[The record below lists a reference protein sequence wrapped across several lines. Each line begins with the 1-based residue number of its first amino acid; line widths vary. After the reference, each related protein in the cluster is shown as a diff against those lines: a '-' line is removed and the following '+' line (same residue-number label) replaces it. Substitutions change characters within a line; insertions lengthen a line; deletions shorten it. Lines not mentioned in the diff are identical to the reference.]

1 MTAKRK
7 EKRTPDTD
15 ISDLGF
21 DEALARFMQ
30 TKPLELESAS
40 ERVARRG
47 SEIRDNVS
55 KQRDAI
61 DSGGRTFKKPFGS

>member
-7 EKRTPDTD
+7 EKRTPDMD

-30 TKPLELESAS
+30 VMPSELESAS
-40 ERVARRG
+40 ERVAKRG
-47 SEIRDNVS
+47 SEIRNNVI
-55 KQRDAI
+55 KQKNI
-61 DSGGRTFKKPFGS
+61 IGTGGREFKKPFGS